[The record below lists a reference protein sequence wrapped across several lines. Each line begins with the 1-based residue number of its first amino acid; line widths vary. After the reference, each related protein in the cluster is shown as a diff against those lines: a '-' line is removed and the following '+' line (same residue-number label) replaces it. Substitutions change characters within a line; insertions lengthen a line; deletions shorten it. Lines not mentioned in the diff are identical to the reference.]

1 MVSLGLTIKIKVMQV
16 ETNYYQNPVTGEQWS
31 KEQYDE
37 YVKREDS
44 RYEVACGS
52 ECYGCEKCEG

>member
-1 MVSLGLTIKIKVMQV
+1 MQV
-16 ETNYYQNPVTGEQWS
+16 ETKYYQNPVTGEQWS